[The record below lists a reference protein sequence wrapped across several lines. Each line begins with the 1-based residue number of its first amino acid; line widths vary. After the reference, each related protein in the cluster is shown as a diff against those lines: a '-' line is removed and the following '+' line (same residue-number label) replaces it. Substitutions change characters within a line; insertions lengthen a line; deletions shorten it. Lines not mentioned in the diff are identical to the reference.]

1 MASKYFRMTQP
12 RANEFGMWHPG
23 VIYAVDEAAAAKVQ
37 AYVDAGVA
45 EYLSD
50 AEVKAMKAAAA
61 AAAKAQAAAIA
72 KAADT
77 DDNAADDEAA
87 E

>member
-23 VIYAVDEAAAAKVQ
+23 VVYAVDDAAAPKVQ

-45 EYLSD
+45 EYLTD
-50 AEVKAMKAAAA
+50 AEIKAMKAAAA
-61 AAAKAQAAAIA
+61 AAAKAQAAAVA
-72 KAADT
+72 KAAD
-77 DDNAADDEAA
+77 ADDEAA